1 MLIEEIIE
9 IKEFRGIKE
18 LAEPLLLRKF
28 NVLIGKNNSG
38 KSALLEALFLFPHP
52 ERMHPLRKQEIT
64 NKKSKKPNREHY
76 VLFNLA
82 IRRHGL
88 SSLIYKYSG
97 TATIIL
103 RCSEGKKWEISINES
118 GSSKV
123 KLNGR
128 YLTLDSKTDLL
139 YYQSETKKK
148 INIMLS
154 QHPDI
159 PLSSSKRLMTKISTI
174 SLYFPYDTD
183 FIRSIDEY
191 LTKNENSLMKY
202 GIHSRIAQL
211 VSQELDEKFTEIVLK
226 KDGWYLRREDATYI
240 HIDDV
245 GDGLK
250 KAARIMMVA
259 ELLKPKLILWDDF
272 DTSLHPS
279 MIKMLL
285 KWLAQGD
292 WQVVIATHSI
302 DVLYYLADL
311 NEELDDFDAQL
322 ILLRK
327 DQEDILHHKELN
339 MDELE
344 DLLEGNVDPRM
355 LVDVLKI

>member
-1 MLIEEIIE
+1 MLIEEIVE

-18 LAEPLLLRKF
+18 LAEPLSLKKF

-52 ERMHPLRKQEIT
+52 DRTYQLLPKSWSIKNFIGNRRSGLKSLVYKYEGRTSLKFKAKIEKGIDEWTIT
-64 NKKSKKPNREHY
+64 ISSKGNSKVFQNNQKVE
-76 VLFNLA
+76 
-82 IRRHGL
+82 
-88 SSLIYKYSG
+88 SSLKFK
-97 TATIIL
+97 
-103 RCSEGKKWEISINES
+103 E
-118 GSSKV
+118 
-123 KLNGR
+123 
-128 YLTLDSKTDLL
+128 
-139 YYQSETKKK
+139 
-148 INIMLS
+148 
-154 QHPDI
+154 
-159 PLSSSKRLMTKISTI
+159 
-174 SLYFPYDTD
+174 SLYFPYDTQ
-183 FIRSIDEY
+183 FI
-191 LTKNENSLMKY
+191 K
-202 GIHSRIAQL
+202 G
-211 VSQELDEKFTEIVLK
+211 LDEFLDENEEALIKGSIHTKVAKMISAHLDERFTEIVLK
-226 KDGWYLRREDATYI
+226 KDGWYLRREDASYI

-245 GDGLK
+245 GEGVK

-311 NEELDDFDAQL
+311 NEELDNFDAQL

-327 DQEDILHHKELN
+327 DQGDILHHKELN